1 MTRRAS
7 LLIYCLAIAM
17 LLLGLQSWGVA
28 AGLVERYVISG
39 IERRTGLEITGLGK
53 AEIALLPLP
62 RISLSDVSFTQGD
75 GLLQGSAVRL
85 RAQLRLFPL
94 LTGSLSFDRIDLIGP
109 QIDVA
114 VQDGEHD
121 IADWLAPPLAY
132 LEGLKSQGKIVIASG
147 SVFMRAQGA
156 IRTILRDV
164 NLVVEDRRENE
175 PIALAGSLIWRGTT
189 TEIGLLWPVAGE
201 NARLAVTANSELMSL
216 KFDGVRSSVH
226 DPVVNGQ
233 LALSGRSLPALL
245 GWFGERPRLAGAVGP
260 FSLTATAQ
268 IKPRDVSLA
277 NVALALDGERL
288 DGVLKLA
295 DAGGRLAVSGTLA
308 GATLDL
314 GRLYGR
320 LELPVPGA
328 ATGGTTPLDFDTMTG
343 QDIDLRISVD
353 AARVGPARIS
363 DVATYLM
370 VKKGRFE
377 VGLLRAGAYG
387 GSVKGRLLAVSAQG
401 GVDARLQ
408 AGIEKLNL
416 GQAGADLPDLA
427 RLSGIG
433 GVQIALDG
441 VGRTLEELLAS
452 LNGKASVALRQGE
465 AAGFGFVEL
474 LRRAERN
481 PLVALRDW
489 RQGKTA
495 FDSAS
500 ASATVANGIATL
512 TDAQMTGQSY
522 RFVLAGQASLAERW
536 LDMSGLLTAPN
547 GAIKVPFTLRG
558 PLDNPVIEPDAE
570 AIPRPTGSILPTL
583 LR

>member
-7 LLIYCLAIAM
+7 ILIYCLAIAL

-39 IERRTGLEITGLGK
+39 IERRTGLEITSLGK

-62 RISLSDVSFTQGD
+62 RISLSTVSFTQGD
-75 GLLQGSAVRL
+75 GLLRGSAVRL
-85 RAQLRLFPL
+85 RAQPKLLSL
-94 LTGSLSFDRIDLIGP
+94 LTGRLTFDRIDLIGP

-132 LEGLKSQGKIVIASG
+132 LEGLKSQGKIVIVSG

-156 IRTILRDV
+156 IRTILREV
-164 NLVVEDRRENE
+164 NLIVENRRENE
-175 PIALAGSLIWRGTT
+175 PISLSGSLNWRGTT
-189 TEIGLLWPVAGE
+189 TEIGVLWPVAGE
-201 NARLAVTANSELMSL
+201 NARLAVTANSGVMNL

-226 DPVVNGQ
+226 DPVINGQ
-233 LALSGRSLPALL
+233 LSLSAPSLPAAL
-245 GWFGERPRLAGAVGP
+245 GWFGESPRLATAIGP

-268 IKPRDVSLA
+268 IKPLDVSLA
-277 NVALALDGERL
+277 NVALALEGQRL

-295 DAGGRLAVSGTLA
+295 EANGRLTLSGTLA
-308 GATLDL
+308 GAALDL

-320 LELPVPGA
+320 LDLPAPGA
-328 ATGGTTPLDFDTMTG
+328 SSSGTTPLDFDTMTG

-353 AARVGPARIS
+353 AARIGPARIS
-363 DVATYLM
+363 DVATYLL

-377 VGLLRAGAYG
+377 VGLLRSSAYG
-387 GSVKGRLLAVSAQG
+387 GSVKGRLLAVSVPG
-401 GVDARLQ
+401 GVDARVQAAVEKINLAQ
-408 AGIEKLNL
+408 AG
-416 GQAGADLPDLA
+416 GDLTDLA
-427 RLSGIG
+427 RLSGTG
-433 GVQIALDG
+433 SAQIALDG
-441 VGRTLEELLAS
+441 VGRTLEEVIAS
-452 LNGKASVALRQGE
+452 LNGKAGIALRQGE
-465 AAGFGFVEL
+465 AAGFGFGEL
-474 LRRAERN
+474 LRRAERS

-495 FDSAS
+495 FDSVVAS
-500 ASATVANGIATL
+500 ASIANGIATL
-512 TDAQMTGQSY
+512 TEAQMSGPSF
-522 RFVLAGQASLAERW
+522 RFVLTGQASLAERW
-536 LDMSGLLTAPN
+536 LDMTGLLTPPN
-547 GAIKVPFTLRG
+547 GNLKVPFVLRG
-558 PLDNPVIEPDAE
+558 PLSNPVIEPDAE